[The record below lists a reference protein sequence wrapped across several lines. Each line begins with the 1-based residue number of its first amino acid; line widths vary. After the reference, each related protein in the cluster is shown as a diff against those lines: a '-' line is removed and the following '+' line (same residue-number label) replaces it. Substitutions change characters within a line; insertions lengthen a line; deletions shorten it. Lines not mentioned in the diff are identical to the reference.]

1 MEETIDNTPENNAKE
16 ILERLRINGLW
27 EPAGL
32 GLSYLREGE
41 RSLKLVQQENNPS
54 AAQAR
59 IRMKI
64 LVEGIGWTV
73 NESEVQLVD
82 VQHLSPQERHMQ
94 ELMKRQEI
102 AQQWPCPDC
111 STPLSAFPLE
121 EGVWTFDGQ
130 EEMTLPEGHETDD
143 GKTTELVEQW
153 SVVITCPV
161 CNVTVP
167 MEPYDFA
174 LLAGDD
180 LMLRY
185 DGAEVTYVA
194 LSRPEIINMVDNKLT
209 ESIKVLGTFCPLS
222 GELLPPHVR
231 GSVVVFSPRSE
242 EEE

>member
-1 MEETIDNTPENNAKE
+1 MMEEQTPEDNVKE
-16 ILERLRINGLW
+16 ILSRLRLNGLW

-32 GLSYLREGE
+32 GLSYLRDGD
-41 RSLKLVQQENNPS
+41 RSIKLVQQENHPS

-73 NESEVQLVD
+73 DESEVQLID
-82 VQHLSPQERHMQ
+82 VQHLTPQERHMQ
-94 ELMKRQEI
+94 EMMKRQEI

-111 STPLSAFPLE
+111 SVPLSSFPLE

-130 EEMTLPEGHETDD
+130 AEMALPEGVEGED
-143 GKTTELVEQW
+143 GQTTELVEQW

-161 CNVTVP
+161 CDTSVP
-167 MEPYDFA
+167 MEPYDYG

-180 LMLRY
+180 LMLKF
-185 DGAEVTYVA
+185 DAKAATYVA
-194 LSRPEIINMVDNKLT
+194 LSRPEIINMVDNKLD
-209 ESIKVLGTFCPLS
+209 ESIKVLGTFCPFS

-231 GSVVVFSPRSE
+231 GSVVIYYPRSE

>member
-1 MEETIDNTPENNAKE
+1 MMEEMTPENNAKE

-32 GLSYLREGE
+32 GLSYVREGE

-73 NESEVQLVD
+73 DESE
-82 VQHLSPQERHMQ
+82 
-94 ELMKRQEI
+94 
-102 AQQWPCPDC
+102 
-111 STPLSAFPLE
+111 
-121 EGVWTFDGQ
+121 
-130 EEMTLPEGHETDD
+130 EMALPEGHETDE

-161 CNVTVP
+161 CDVAVP
-167 MEPYDFA
+167 MEPYDYG